1 MGSVTRTPDG
11 PGPDVL
17 PPVSVPFAVRPM
29 PHVRPDLWPLSRRL
43 PPGVEDDGPPDLVRL
58 DTEVPELVAAA
69 RAAVT
74 ADADPWTSH
83 VDDLDPAR
91 AEAAGLEL
99 ARAVA
104 EVVPRLLAVAGDHV
118 ILPDLGLRVGQAGA
132 IDRVPVAD
140 GVAVGGDPAPVAERL
155 ARVAPEHRY
164 LEAVALGI
172 GEDAVL
178 IDSDARAVWLHVCAP
193 SGWDPGAS
201 AGRTLTELH
210 GPVPAAERLR
220 AATRALGRAIVTSGP
235 HVRWVWGLTDDP
247 AAAHHPR
254 FRVRAGTGRGH
265 VASLTFRAERQTT
278 LSLPHLGLGV
288 FLIRV
293 HRTSLA
299 AAAVTARRRT
309 TLAEAIA
316 SLPPDLARYKGVAD
330 RRDELLAWLH
340 TDPGVSQ

>member
-1 MGSVTRTPDG
+1 M
-11 PGPDVL
+11 DVL
-17 PPVSVPFAVRPM
+17 PPVIVPFAVRPM

-43 PPGVEDDGPPDLVRL
+43 PPDVEDDGPPDLVRL
-58 DTEVPELVAAA
+58 DAEVPELVAAA

-74 ADADPWTSH
+74 ADPSPWTSH
-83 VDDLDPAR
+83 ADDLDPVR

-104 EVVPRLLAVAGDHV
+104 EVVPRLVTVEGDHV
-118 ILPDLGLRVGQAGA
+118 SLPGVGLQVGPGGG
-132 IDRVPVAD
+132 IDRAPVRD
-140 GVAVGGDPAPVAERL
+140 GAAVGGDPAQVTERL
-155 ARVAPEHRY
+155 ARIAPEHRF

-172 GEDAVL
+172 AEDVVL
-178 IDSDARAVWLHVCAP
+178 VDADARAVWLHVCAP

-220 AATRALGRAIVTSGP
+220 AASRALGRAIVTSGP

-254 FRVRAGTGRGH
+254 FRGRPGTERGE
-265 VASLTFRAERQTT
+265 VTGLTFRAERQTT
-278 LSLPHLGLGV
+278 LPLAHLDLGV

-299 AAAVTARRRT
+299 AAVSTSRRRAA
-309 TLAEAIA
+309 LAEAIT

-330 RRDELLAWLH
+330 RRGELLAWLND
-340 TDPGVSQ
+340 DPGAPQ